1 MLHHVNMTETITST
15 TELSPLLDVVLPVTL
30 PVEIWIPSWM
40 GMIPNTELDPIDLI
54 HTPVKCGAI
63 GAMTAYALLH
73 TMLEQIS
80 TGADLKT
87 CINAADDL
95 NELYH
100 SYDIEIDK
108 DHGRWIMMI
117 DCHPTRAEIVVDLSG
132 LVNW

>member
-1 MLHHVNMTETITST
+1 MLHHINMTETITST

-54 HTPVKCGAI
+54 RTPIKCGTI
-63 GAMTAYALLH
+63 GEISSYDLLH
-73 TMLEQIS
+73 TMLEIVTRAS
-80 TGADLKT
+80 LEAALD
-87 CINAADDL
+87 AADDL

-108 DHGRWIMMI
+108 DHGRWIIMI
-117 DCHPTRAEIVVDLSG
+117 DCHATRAEIVVDLSG